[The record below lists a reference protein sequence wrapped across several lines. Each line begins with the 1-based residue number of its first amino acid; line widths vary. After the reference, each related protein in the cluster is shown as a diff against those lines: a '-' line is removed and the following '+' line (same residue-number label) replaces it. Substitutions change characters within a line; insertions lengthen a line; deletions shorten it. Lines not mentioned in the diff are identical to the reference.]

1 MTKTTK
7 TASKGMPRPGLLFR
21 SRYWTV
27 GAVAVSILV
36 CALMTAL
43 HFQHG
48 LAMQSALDDLENLR
62 QARIALGKGFLHLSL
77 GGNASAPFNHEEGL
91 ALLRQAV
98 TALGKSLSRLGRADA
113 ETVAAF
119 RGNVAK
125 FEGLLDQW
133 RGNAAHDSAQ
143 AVELRIA
150 FHELERQA
158 DRVDRQVSRSV
169 QAMGGRLDNTYLL
182 ALAASA
188 ALLAVMCVFVFLG
201 ARENMRASAMLRR
214 GKERWRG
221 YIENAPYAVFV
232 ADGQG
237 NYVEVN
243 PEACRVTGY
252 DEDELLSKSIPDL
265 LAPESLETG
274 QEAFDALQRNGRV
287 YAELV
292 YVTKGGEK
300 RWWSIAAVKLDDTR
314 CLGYANDITER
325 KRAGERE
332 LQAAREWQTTF
343 DSIRDAV
350 WLLDRDFRIVRCN
363 RATEIL
369 TGKSMGEIMGVE
381 CWRVFHD
388 TGTPPRYASPRA
400 SGPP

>member
-7 TASKGMPRPGLLFR
+7 SASKGMPRPGVLFR

-27 GAVAVSILV
+27 GAVAVSLLV

-62 QARIALGKGFLHLSL
+62 QARIDLGKGFLHLSL
-77 GGNASAPFNHEEGL
+77 DGDASTPFDHEEGL
-91 ALLRQAV
+91 VLLRQAV

-119 RGNVAK
+119 RDNVAR

-133 RGNAAHDSAQ
+133 RGNDAHDSAQ

-158 DRVDRQVSRSV
+158 DRVDRQVSRGV
-169 QAMGGRLDNTYLL
+169 QEMAGRLDNTYLL

-214 GKERWRG
+214 GEERWRG

-232 ADGQG
+232 TDSQG

-252 DEDELLSKSIPDL
+252 DEAELLTKSIPDL
-265 LAPESLETG
+265 LAPESRETG
-274 QEAFDALQRNGRV
+274 QESFSALQRDGRV
-287 YAELV
+287 YTELL
-292 YVTKGGEK
+292 YVTKGG
-300 RWWSIAAVKLDDTR
+300 
-314 CLGYANDITER
+314 
-325 KRAGERE
+325 GETVVVR
-332 LQAAREWQTTF
+332 RGRQT
-343 DSIRDAV
+343 
-350 WLLDRDFRIVRCN
+350 
-363 RATEIL
+363 
-369 TGKSMGEIMGVE
+369 G
-381 CWRVFHD
+381 
-388 TGTPPRYASPRA
+388 
-400 SGPP
+400 